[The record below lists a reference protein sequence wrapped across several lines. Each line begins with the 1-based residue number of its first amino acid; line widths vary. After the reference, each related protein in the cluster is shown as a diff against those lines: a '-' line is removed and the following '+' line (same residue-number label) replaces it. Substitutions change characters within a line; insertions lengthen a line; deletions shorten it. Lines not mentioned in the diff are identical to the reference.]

1 MTKNEIMNPLID
13 EKFARYLD
21 FVPEAIIVVNKDSG
35 IEMVNQLS
43 EEMFGYSRN
52 EILEQKLEF
61 IIPHCQTQQTHEGR
75 EFSGLKKGG
84 SEFPVEISC
93 GPLPIDH
100 DKRTICIVR
109 DTTARKKI
117 EAKFQSLLE
126 SAPDG
131 IVVVDTNGLIVIVN
145 TEVERLF
152 NYTKIELIGQSVDV
166 LVPDRFKNSH
176 VKDRKG
182 YMANPHTRPM
192 GAGRLLSGRKKN
204 GVEFPVEISL
214 SPLETEQGML
224 VTAIVRDITERR
236 QFEETIKASLYEKEV
251 LLKEIHHR
259 VKNNLQITSSLLR
272 LQSDYIKDE
281 HVKSLF
287 AEGQNRIL
295 SMALIHE
302 KLYQSSDLSKIKLLD
317 YIDGLSQL
325 LFRSYGVNAD
335 KIKLHIAGDPVFL
348 TVDAAIPCGLMINEL
363 ISNCLKH
370 AFLGRNEGEI
380 QINVKEDVNKVVSLT
395 IIDNGIGLPAGFN
408 FEKNTS
414 LGLQLVK
421 SLVKQLNGEI
431 EIKTVGGVEFKI
443 SFAEDATKK

>member
-1 MTKNEIMNPLID
+1 MIKNEIISSLVD
-13 EKFARYLD
+13 EKFAQFLEL
-21 FVPEAIIVVNKDSG
+21 VPDAIIVVNKENR
-35 IEMVNQLS
+35 IEMVNQLL
-43 EEMFGYSRN
+43 EEMFGYSRK

-61 IIPHCQTQQTHEGR
+61 LIPHCQTQQTGEGR

-93 GPLPIDH
+93 GPLATDH
-100 DKRTICIVR
+100 EKWAICIVH
-109 DTTARKKI
+109 DTTTRKKL
-117 EAKFQSLLE
+117 EAKYQSLLE

-131 IVVVDTNGLIVIVN
+131 IVVVDTNGIIVIVN

-152 NYTKIELIGQSVDV
+152 NYTKKELIGQSVDV
-166 LVPDRFKNSH
+166 LVPNRFKESH
-176 VKDRKG
+176 VKDRNG

-236 QFEETIKASLYEKEV
+236 EFEDTIKASLYEKEV

-259 VKNNLQITSSLLR
+259 VKNNLQIISSLLR

-281 HVKSLF
+281 HVKNLF

-302 KLYQSSDLSKIKLLD
+302 KLYQSNDLSKIKLLD

-325 LFRSYGVNAD
+325 LFRSYGINAD

-363 ISNCLKH
+363 ISNCFKH

-380 QINVKEDVNKVVSLT
+380 QINVKEDDNKVVSLT
-395 IIDNGIGLPAGFN
+395 IIDNGIGLPAGFD

-414 LGLQLVK
+414 LGLQLVR
-421 SLVKQLNGEI
+421 SLTKQLNGKV
-431 EIKTVGGVEFKI
+431 EIKTAGGVEFKI
-443 SFAEDATKK
+443 SFSEDAIKK

>member
-1 MTKNEIMNPLID
+1 MSTGGNVIKD
-13 EKFARYLD
+13 EKIAEFLEI
-21 FVPEAIIVVNKDSG
+21 VPEAIIVVNEESR
-35 IEMVNQLS
+35 IEMVNQLL

-52 EILEQKLEF
+52 EILGQQLKF
-61 IIPHCQTQQTHEGR
+61 IIPHSQNQETGEIR
-75 EFSGLKKGG
+75 EFIGLKKDG

-93 GPLPIDH
+93 GPLVVNH
-100 DKRTICIVR
+100 DKRSICIVH

-131 IVVVDTNGLIVIVN
+131 IVVVDTNGIIVIVN
-145 TEVERLF
+145 TQVEKLF
-152 NYTKIELIGQSVDV
+152 NYNKIELIGQSVDV
-166 LVPDRFKNSH
+166 LVPNRFKDSH
-176 VKDRKG
+176 VKYRSG
-182 YMANPHTRPM
+182 YMVNPHTRPM

-236 QFEETIKASLYEKEV
+236 EFEETIKASLTEKEV

-281 HVKSLF
+281 HVKNLF

-317 YIDGLSQL
+317 YIEGLSQL
-325 LFRSYGVNAD
+325 LFRSYGVDAD
-335 KIKLHIAGDPVFL
+335 KIKLHITGDPAFL
-348 TVDAAIPCGLMINEL
+348 TVDTAIPCGLMINEL
-363 ISNCLKH
+363 LSNCLKH
-370 AFLGRNEGEI
+370 AFLGREGGEI

-395 IIDNGIGLPAGFN
+395 IIDNGIGFPAGFD

-414 LGLQLVK
+414 LGLQLVR
-421 SLVKQLNGEI
+421 SLAKQLNGEI
-431 EIKTVGGVEFKI
+431 EIKTAGGVEFKI
-443 SFAEDATKK
+443 SFAEDAIKK